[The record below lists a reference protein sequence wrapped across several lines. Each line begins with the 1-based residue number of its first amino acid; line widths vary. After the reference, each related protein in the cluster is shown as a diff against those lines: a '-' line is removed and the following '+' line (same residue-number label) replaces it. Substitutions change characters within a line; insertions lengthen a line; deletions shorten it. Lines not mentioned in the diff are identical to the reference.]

1 MTSAAF
7 VKQGWSVARRVRSV
21 VWVLLLLN
29 LGLAAAAGY
38 PIYRGIM
45 FFTSHSLM
53 SQTLAAG
60 FSPDWLTDFPFA
72 SPGSLTRYASFILF
86 ISLLALPINAV
97 LAGGVLARF
106 RDPGQ
111 KFSLSDFFRDT
122 GRYGWR
128 LIHLMIIGLVCYWVV
143 FRLVNQ
149 SLGGLV
155 GKWLRDS
162 LDDRP
167 VFWARLGVGVLVIL
181 VLIFVNLV
189 MDYARV
195 RLLMDEGSS
204 AIEAFLASLGFC
216 IGRLRKAYTV
226 YALPSLCGLAVLGL
240 YLLSAMWV
248 RPLLQGIP
256 QGRFRE
262 PFMLALLFIGQ
273 QVIMFA
279 RYWVRVATWAS
290 EWTYFQNSRLEARK

>member
-1 MTSAAF
+1 MTSAASF
-7 VKQGWSVARRVRSV
+7 KQGLSVARRVRSV
-21 VWVLLLLN
+21 VWVLLLVN

-45 FFTSHSLM
+45 LFTSHSLM

-60 FSPDWLTDFPFA
+60 FPPDWLTDFSFA

-86 ISLLALPINAV
+86 ISLLAIPINAV

-111 KFSLSDFFRDT
+111 KFSVSGFFRDT

-128 LIHLMIIGLVCYWVV
+128 LIRLMIIGLVCYWLV
-143 FRLVNQ
+143 FRLLNQ
-149 SLGGLV
+149 SVGDLV

-167 VFWARLGVGVLVIL
+167 VFWARLGVGVLVII

-195 RLLMDEGSS
+195 RLLMDEGSG

-216 IGRLRKAYTV
+216 FGRLRKAFTV
-226 YALPSLCGLAVLGL
+226 YTLPSLCGLAVLGL
-240 YLLSAMWV
+240 YLLSATWV
-248 RPLLQGIP
+248 RSLLQGIP

-290 EWTYFQNSRLEARK
+290 EWAYFQNSRMETRK